1 MTTDKD
7 TECTFNFDLEE
18 MEKALNSGTIS
29 FPRGLTGEQRRAF
42 IRERLKQIDDPD
54 SLHSSA

>member
-7 TECTFNFDLEE
+7 TECTFNFDLEK
-18 MEKALNSGTIS
+18 MEEALNSGTIS

-42 IRERLKQIDDPD
+42 IRERLREIDDLG
-54 SLHSSA
+54 SLS

>member
-7 TECTFNFDLEE
+7 TECTFNFDLEK

-42 IRERLKQIDDPD
+42 IREQLREIDDNSD
-54 SLHSSA
+54 K